1 MAGIAGMLNTFDLT
15 ETVDNIG
22 QVRVFEQVTKYL
34 AEHRASL
41 DAQTKLFIKE
51 KTAEDTFHYDLPG
64 GGFLEERGTD
74 ALPTASKTYGGWDVS
89 VPLSDYARQYAGN
102 DVDMA
107 YMTLKKLSDTV
118 ENVVMQDRATMR
130 RQILRALF
138 NNVTKTWKDP
148 ITKKTLTLRPIA
160 NGDDRLYPPL
170 IGSDSQAEVQDNH
183 FWVTGY
189 AASSINNTNNP
200 LKPILVELMEHD
212 VARTG
217 GTVTIVTF
225 IHSGQQAYFEALAGF
240 KAVPDAAIRTGV
252 NTDVPVNLPNVPGR
266 IIGRCNEQWISVWD
280 YIPTGY
286 MASIDLAQDAP
297 LVYRHDPL
305 NTKLGVGLQLVK
317 KVDTEPFVG
326 AFYRHRYGLAAIAC
340 LGVVITHIKASGS
353 YDIPAALA

>member
-1 MAGIAGMLNTFDLT
+1 MAGIAGMLNTSDLDA
-15 ETVDNIG
+15 TVDSIG

-41 DAQTKLFIKE
+41 EAQTKLFIKE

-64 GGFLEERGTD
+64 GGYLEERGRD
-74 ALPTASKTYGGWDVS
+74 ALPTASKPYGGWDVS
-89 VPLSDYARQYAGN
+89 VPLFDYGRQYAAN

-118 ENVVMQDRATMR
+118 ENVVMQDRNTMR
-130 RQILRALF
+130 RQILRTLF
-138 NNVTKTWKDP
+138 NNVTKTWVDP
-148 ITKKTLTLRPIA
+148 MTKKTLTLRPIA

-170 IGSDSQAEVQDNH
+170 IGSGSQTEVQDNH
-183 FWVTGY
+183 FKVTGY
-189 AASSINNTNNP
+189 AAASINNTNNP

-212 VARTG
+212 IARTG
-217 GTVTIVTF
+217 GITSIVTF
-225 IHSGQQAYFEALAGF
+225 IHSDQSAYFEALAGF
-240 KAVPDAAIRTGV
+240 KPVPDAAIRVGA
-252 NTDVPVNLPNVPGR
+252 NTDVPINLPSVPGK

-286 MASIDLAQDAP
+286 MLSIDLAQDAP

-326 AFYRHRYGLAAIAC
+326 AFYRHRMGLAALAC
-340 LGVVITHIKASGS
+340 LGVVITQIKASGD
-353 YDIPAALA
+353 YEIPAALV